1 MDVSAQT
8 EDGMMAQTSQYTILD
23 EESFLTVSNLNM
35 NKVVNDLCSYN
46 NKVHYSRVNHC
57 VLGMIMAYDK
67 SKDASL
73 LIAAKQVTEWLIEN
87 DKDTEDI
94 YTMNLYQCYLRE
106 RKLTTREKGNL
117 FSLLEKHEGDTSI
130 QTGLYILLGDFE
142 EAKMCMSQL
151 SDEERE
157 AFKTYPLYNLFNEK

>member
-1 MDVSAQT
+1 MWFVGA
-8 EDGMMAQTSQYTILD
+8 EKPCI
-23 EESFLTVSNLNM
+23 
-35 NKVVNDLCSYN
+35 
-46 NKVHYSRVNHC
+46 YSVPNRKQS
-57 VLGMIMAYDK
+57 YDK

-157 AFKTYPLYNLFNEK
+157 AF